1 MTQGPKARVFACLE
15 MHKHHELPAAFAQL
29 GIETPLLLAL
39 QKMSFSQPTEIQQR
53 LIPLALSGRDVFGQ
67 ARTGTGKT
75 AAFGLPLLQLA
86 KPTDGLQGIILEPT
100 RELAVQVGAEMQRL
114 AEASELRIVP
124 VYGGQRIR
132 QQVHLLGR
140 KPHFVVGTPGR
151 VMDLLDR
158 RILSFSGIR
167 FVVLD
172 EVDRML
178 DIGFRD
184 DIKRI
189 LSQVKTA
196 HQTILVS
203 ATMTDEIKRLAEQYM
218 TEPVEVNVSQDKV
231 TVDEVQ
237 QSFYTVDRWDK
248 YRLLRTVLDSRKPKL
263 AIVFCNTKHAVRR
276 LAKRLNGDGINAREI
291 HGDLVQAKRDRVM
304 SRFRKHAIH
313 VLVATDLAARGID
326 VQGITHIINYD
337 IPEDPL
343 IYVHRIGRTARMGS
357 FGEAMTFVTREEGK
371 QLTEVEKLINR
382 EIPCE
387 QMEGFEPS
395 PPPEDYRAFAPIA
408 TSQASVAS
416 PVAVPT
422 APAKRLGAKFRS
434 KRRRRL

>member
-1 MTQGPKARVFACLE
+1 
-15 MHKHHELPAAFAQL
+15 MHKHHELPTAFAEL
-29 GIETPLLLAL
+29 GIETPFLLAL
-39 QKMSFSQPTEIQQR
+39 EKMGFTQPTEIQQR
-53 LIPLALSGRDVFGQ
+53 LIPLALSGQDLLGQ

-75 AAFGLPLLQLA
+75 AAFGLPLMQMA
-86 KPTDGLQGIILEPT
+86 KATEGLQGLVLVPT

-114 AEASELRIVP
+114 ADTSGLRVVP

-158 RILSFSGIR
+158 RILSFSSIR

-203 ATMTDEIKRLAEQYM
+203 ATMTDDIKRLAEQYM
-218 TEPVEVNVSQDKV
+218 TDPIEVNVSQDKV

-263 AIVFCNTKHAVRR
+263 AIVFCNTKHAVRK

-291 HGDLVQAKRDRVM
+291 HGDLIQAKRDRVM
-304 SRFRKHAIH
+304 SRFRKHTIH

-395 PPPEDYRAFAPIA
+395 PPPEEYRGAAPVGRREA
-408 TSQASVAS
+408 LVAS
-416 PVAVPT
+416 PPT
-422 APAKRLGAKFRS
+422 ATIPAAPPKRLGAKFRTR
-434 KRRRRL
+434 RRRRL